1 MDLKMILFI
10 TLIIILFIIPLLAF
24 IIKSAVKIKI
34 FLINVPLIKLL
45 KSDYIEYDT
54 LISLVTYSK
63 RMPENSQ

>member
-1 MDLKMILFI
+1 M
-10 TLIIILFIIPLLAF
+10 
-24 IIKSAVKIKI
+24 
-34 FLINVPLIKLL
+34 NVPLIKLL